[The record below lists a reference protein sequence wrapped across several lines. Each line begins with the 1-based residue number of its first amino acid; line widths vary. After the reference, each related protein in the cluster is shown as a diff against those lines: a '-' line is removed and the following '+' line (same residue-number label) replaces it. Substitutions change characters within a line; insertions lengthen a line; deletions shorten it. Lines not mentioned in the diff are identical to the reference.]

1 MYQKVMKEFKMEV
14 LRPRYRWGILFASF
28 LAFVAFAFTF
38 QTAPPLIPAIIE
50 EFNISYAQAGLVMS
64 IVLLPGIFLGLPA
77 GIFAGKYGVRRVGFA
92 SLLLVVAG
100 SLLTITANS
109 FDMILA
115 GRLILGI
122 GGTAIITASSAAIV
136 QWFPREEL
144 GKAMGIFGINMPFA
158 TAIAFP
164 SSSVLMLTYG
174 WRTPF
179 YIGLIIG
186 LAATAVYGLLIR
198 EGPFVRNQTT
208 TSARHAIGNLEIWKV
223 GLVWLFFNAAALSF
237 TTWAPTLFEKFQNM
251 SEVSASFLP
260 TLLMWAAIF
269 CVPLFGYLSD
279 RTGKR
284 KPFVISGA
292 LLMTLAF
299 VSFAFTSS
307 LTLVASI
314 LTLGITAAMIPP
326 IVSALPAEIL
336 GPSLAS
342 IGFGITA
349 IGLNIGATLAQPLI
363 GFLIDSTGSY
373 APAFYGMAVLSLIG
387 AITAYTLKTK

>member
-14 LRPRYRWGILFASF
+14 LRPRYRWVILFASF

-38 QTAPPLIPAIIE
+38 QTAPPLIPALIE

-77 GIFAGKYGVRRVGFA
+77 GIFAGKYGVRRVGFV
-92 SLLLVVAG
+92 SLFLVVAG

-122 GGTAIITASSAAIV
+122 GGTAIITASSVAIV

-186 LAATAVYGLLIR
+186 LAAIAVYGLLIR
-198 EGPFVRNQTT
+198 EGPFARNQ
-208 TSARHAIGNLEIWKV
+208 
-223 GLVWLFFNAAALSF
+223 
-237 TTWAPTLFEKFQNM
+237 
-251 SEVSASFLP
+251 
-260 TLLMWAAIF
+260 
-269 CVPLFGYLSD
+269 
-279 RTGKR
+279 
-284 KPFVISGA
+284 
-292 LLMTLAF
+292 
-299 VSFAFTSS
+299 
-307 LTLVASI
+307 
-314 LTLGITAAMIPP
+314 IT
-326 IVSALPAEIL
+326 EN
-336 GPSLAS
+336 
-342 IGFGITA
+342 T
-349 IGLNIGATLAQPLI
+349 
-363 GFLIDSTGSY
+363 
-373 APAFYGMAVLSLIG
+373 
-387 AITAYTLKTK
+387 